1 MLKKF
6 FLVVCG
12 SFVGVFLALL
22 FFTLTSIIMS
32 FVIFGSMSSAMGGSA
47 KVEKNSIL
55 YVNLEGSLNER
66 DAAMGGSIMSFM
78 PNQQKSQSLNTL
90 IKALKIAKNDDKI
103 KGLYLDCRGMASGMS
118 SLYELREVIK
128 EFKTSKKF
136 VYAYGDEGIMQS
148 DYYLASLADSIFLNP
163 EGTVD
168 IHGLGSMTPYMKK
181 LLDKAGVEMQV
192 VRAGTF
198 KSAVEPYMLE
208 EMSPANREQQEHYL
222 GSLWSVISTDMAKA
236 RGIEKAKFDALTDS
250 LMITMSAD
258 ELIKSKLVDHLCYRT
273 QMEDKLRKLTDVDE
287 KDDLKLVS
295 PGDLVASNDDPFGT
309 GGDVVA
315 VLYATGEINSGTED
329 GGSMPIPGMG
339 GGEAIYSESLAK
351 QIRELQLDEDVKGL
365 VLRVNSPGGS
375 AFGSEEIWKA
385 LEDFKASGKPLAVS
399 MSDYA
404 ASGGYYISSGAQR
417 IFAEPTT
424 ITGSIGIFGMI
435 PNASNLI
442 NNTLGVKME
451 EVHTNENA
459 IVGTPYKALNE
470 QQIAALQ
477 RMVNRGYET
486 FTGRCAQGR
495 KMSQDSIKTIG
506 EGRVWDAVTAKQI
519 GLVDEFGGL
528 EAAVK
533 WVAQQAKLK
542 ADGYKVVDY
551 PNAEMSFFDMLSM
564 MQTMRIESDMRTR
577 MGLFY
582 NYYEQ
587 LQAVLNR
594 DRVLCLMEPIEIDF

>member
-32 FVIFGSMSSAMGGSA
+32 FVIFGSMSSAMGGNT

-55 YVNLEGSLNER
+55 YINLEGSLEER
-66 DAAMGGSIMSFM
+66 DAAMDMSLMSFM
-78 PNQQKSQSLNTL
+78 PNNSQSQSLSTL
-90 IKALKIAKNDDKI
+90 IKGLKIAKNDDKI
-103 KGLYLDCRGMASGMS
+103 KGVYLDCRGMASGMS
-118 SLYELREVIK
+118 SLYELREALK

-136 VYAYGDEGIMQS
+136 VYAYGDEGILQS

-168 IHGLGSMTPYMKK
+168 IHGLGSLTPYMKK
-181 LLDKAGVEMQV
+181 LLDKVGVEAQV
-192 VRAGTF
+192 VRVGTF

-208 EMSPANREQQEHYL
+208 TMSEANRLQQEHYL
-222 GSLWSVISTDMAKA
+222 GSLWNVISTDIAKA
-236 RGIEKAKFDALTDS
+236 RGIDTTKFNALTDS
-250 LMITMSAD
+250 MMVTMSTD
-258 ELIKSKLVDHLCYRT
+258 ELLKNKLVDHLCYRT
-273 QMEDKLRKLTDVDE
+273 EMEDKLRKLTDVDKE
-287 KDDLKLVS
+287 DDLKLVTA
-295 PGDLVASNDDPFGT
+295 GDLLAGNDDPLGT
-309 GGDVVA
+309 GSSVVA
-315 VLYATGEINSGTED
+315 VVYATGEIYSGKDD
-329 GGSMPIPGMG
+329 GGSMPVPGMG
-339 GGEAIYSESLAK
+339 GGEAIYSETLAK
-351 QIRELQLDEDVKGL
+351 QIRELQLDEDVKAL

-424 ITGSIGIFGMI
+424 ITGSIGIFGMM
-435 PNASNLI
+435 PNASNFI
-442 NNTLGVKME
+442 NNTLGVNME

-459 IVGTPYKALNE
+459 IVGTPYKPLT
-470 QQIAALQ
+470 QSQIDALQ

-495 KMSQDSIKTIG
+495 KVSQDSIKSIG

-528 EAAVK
+528 EAAIK
-533 WVAQQAKLK
+533 WVAQKAKLK
-542 ADGYKVVDY
+542 EGDYCVADY
-551 PNAEMSFFDMLSM
+551 PNAEVSFFDMM
-564 MQTMRIESDMRTR
+564 TKMQAARIESDMRSR
-577 MGLFY
+577 MGMFY

-587 LQAVLNR
+587 VQAVLKR
-594 DRVLCLMEPIEIDF
+594 DRVLCLMEPFEIVF